1 MLGIYQMRIYISKR
15 YCCTNYPTKG

>member
-1 MLGIYQMRIYISKR
+1 MRIYISKR